1 MKKLF
6 LLALAGA
13 LSFSM
18 IACGSDEPEEE
29 VVDEEQTEET
39 TNEEQSDILEV
50 PVTVVNST
58 GVEIH
63 ALYLSGANLDQW
75 GDNLIEGTTLADGEE
90 KDLVLYVDKTSL
102 QWDLRVED
110 SDGVAIQW
118 QAIDISEMS
127 TNGFVMELLWDGEQG
142 TCNLNNYE

>member
-1 MKKLF
+1 MKKLL
-6 LLALAGA
+6 LLALAGV

-18 IACGSDEPEEE
+18 MACGSDEPEEE
-29 VVDEEQTEET
+29 VVDEDQTEEVAE
-39 TNEEQSDILEV
+39 EEQANVIEV
-50 PVTVVNST
+50 PVTIVNST

-63 ALYLSGANLDQW
+63 ALYLSAANLEKW
-75 GDNLIEGTTLADGEE
+75 GDNLIDGTTLADGEE
-90 KDLVLYVDKTSL
+90 KELVLYVDKSAL

-110 SDGVAIQW
+110 SEGVAIQW

-127 TNGFVMELLWDGEQG
+127 TEGFVMELLWDGEQG